1 MLGWFF
7 GWIFTLMWIDYTFFK
22 GAVLPVVFKLTLA
35 LIVLVTA
42 AWHIKKKTKTD
53 QELLN
58 QKKINE
64 DYYNTLQRLKEQNQ
78 Q

>member
-35 LIVLVTA
+35 LIVFVTA